1 MALTQRQMACFESNK
16 QFQAE
21 VAAALLPI
29 AAAMMRGALVVL
41 STPESTEVQQTFAAI
56 HKNIANQI
64 LQEQGVNVQAL
75 GTAGATATGGST
87 GMKYLVQQLLTS
99 AAWTMTPDEWAA
111 NEATAR
117 VTIQTFLA
125 GLLTTL
131 TAAPGEEP
139 EAPQGQTQGQ
149 AGKTSKRGARK

>member
-99 AAWTMTPDEWAA
+99 AAWTLTPDQWAA
-111 NEATAR
+111 NEEAARTAIAAGLAALLAQLTAIPGQEPEPPAQATKATA
-117 VTIQTFLA
+117 TKA
-125 GLLTTL
+125 GR
-131 TAAPGEEP
+131 
-139 EAPQGQTQGQ
+139 
-149 AGKTSKRGARK
+149 SK